1 MDLSDEDIQN
11 VAALLLD
18 IRSCRLERVK
28 AKSTNRWRDLSAED
42 LDLVAS
48 EQGSEIDVVYESNYS
63 GDGSKTIHTL
73 LSYSVVHSTPEIIQ
87 ILLTEFDLDPDTPL
101 ADFFFDVDDGEDIEV
116 YEASDITPLIIAIR
130 RGLYEIARTLLE
142 HGANTNGVW
151 HALGQASN
159 KNSRSTEDEF
169 FSLLLHHGANLNHAV
184 FEYLSGLSV
193 DTEEFEQAL
202 QMEDLLP
209 RIDSALVRFKKVGA
223 GERSI
228 KPGESL
234 AHIGAMHPALLSC
247 LKRHFSL
254 PPVDNEIAP
263 PALLGHICPTTLNI
277 LKLSGHDLLKR
288 DIFGN
293 SLLHK
298 WALEMCAAYDWDGL
312 NTELT
317 RSFDQIAANK
327 INIDERNNRK
337 QTPLHLAALYK
348 SSMAI
353 RLLLSRG
360 ADPNAKD
367 ENGLTPFA
375 YALISNAVESDLDD
389 SDHNYVFSDK
399 IDEEILVVEELMNK
413 GARLDITSSN
423 GISLPELV
431 AVSKPSIFSKVAS
444 LANQK
449 YKDIFHSIK
458 NSAASRQIYFY
469 ADVNKIIVAGHL
481 YCGDIFVIAKK
492 GLKS

>member
-11 VAALLLD
+11 VADLLLD
-18 IRSCRLERVK
+18 IQSCRLERVK

-48 EQGSEIDVVYESNYS
+48 EQSSEIDVAYESNYS

-87 ILLTEFDLDPDTPL
+87 ILLSEFDLDPDTPL
-101 ADFFFDVDDGEDIEV
+101 ADSFFDVDNGEDIEV

-151 HALGQASN
+151 HALGQASK

-169 FSLLLHHGANLNHAV
+169 FSLLLHHGADLSHAV
-184 FEYLSGLSV
+184 FEYLGGLSI

-209 RIDSALVRFKKVGA
+209 RIDNALVRFKKVGA
-223 GERSI
+223 GERST

-247 LKRHFSL
+247 LNRHFNLS
-254 PPVDNEIAP
+254 PVDNEIAP

-277 LKLSGHDLLKR
+277 LKRSGHDLQKG

-293 SLLHK
+293 CLLHK
-298 WALEMCAAYDWDGL
+298 WAREMCATYDLGDL
-312 NTELT
+312 NEEVA
-317 RSFDQIAANK
+317 RSFAQIISN
-327 INIDERNNRK
+327 NIDINKPNNRN
-337 QTPLHLAALYK
+337 QTPLHIAALYK
-348 SSMAI
+348 SSMAVE
-353 RLLLSRG
+353 LLLSKG
-360 ADPNAKD
+360 ANPNAKD
-367 ENGLTPFA
+367 TNGLTPFA
-375 YALISNAVESDLDD
+375 YALISKTVDADMNEVDYNEDFARE
-389 SDHNYVFSDK
+389 
-399 IDEEILVVEELMNK
+399 IEEEVLVIEKLMNK
-413 GARLDITSSN
+413 GADLDIVCNN
-423 GISLPELV
+423 GIGFPELI
-431 AVSKPSIFSKVAS
+431 ATSKDFIFSKVAL
-444 LANQK
+444 LANPKHLAPIQ
-449 YKDIFHSIK
+449 F
-458 NSAASRQIYFY
+458 SRNLPAFKRVRFY
-469 ADVNKIIVAGHL
+469 AEANEVTVAGYL
-481 YCGDIFVIAKK
+481 YREDINVIARRIE
-492 GLKS
+492 